1 MKNYII
7 IASLVVSSMH
17 CAQKAESL
25 DTPPAY
31 ATWLP
36 SETCTTFQA
45 LKEKNVSVGKEVNSI
60 NRVLGCNPK
69 VWKAIM
75 SHKNRLIEP
84 SRQVTLEP
92 KICAHITPLPYFR
105 RIANIGVSQLY
116 YINNETNNLDP
127 IKNATTFAYSDN
139 VKYAAWA
146 GLAAASL
153 YTAYRFTK

>member
-60 NRVLGCNPK
+60 KL
-69 VWKAIM
+69 
-75 SHKNRLIEP
+75 
-84 SRQVTLEP
+84 
-92 KICAHITPLPYFR
+92 PLLT
-105 RIANIGVSQLY
+105 VSLK
-116 YINNETNNLDP
+116 D
-127 IKNATTFAYSDN
+127 TFL
-139 VKYAAWA
+139 K
-146 GLAAASL
+146 
-153 YTAYRFTK
+153 